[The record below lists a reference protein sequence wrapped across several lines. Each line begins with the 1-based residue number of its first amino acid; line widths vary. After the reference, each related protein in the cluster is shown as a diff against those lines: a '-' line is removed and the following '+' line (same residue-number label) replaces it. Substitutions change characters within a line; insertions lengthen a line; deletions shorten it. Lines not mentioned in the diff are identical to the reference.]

1 MLNSVNPDEIRLTT
15 VPSLDGVQGNA
26 NSKHFTAKIFF
37 LCSFLV
43 FREAYAVIPLSAES
57 VNRMTQRS
65 GMSLEQLLTDRNLAL
80 QPSESIDPLAE
91 SSPSAI
97 TEDSSQSMQ
106 EKAFDGKSVL
116 FHFRIPDMIS
126 LVILNRNRD
135 IYRWDWHY
143 RHYRHVPNGNS
154 IGKSYPSYK

>member
-1 MLNSVNPDEIRLTT
+1 M
-15 VPSLDGVQGNA
+15 
-26 NSKHFTAKIFF
+26 
-37 LCSFLV
+37 

-143 RHYRHVPNGNS
+143 RHY
-154 IGKSYPSYK
+154 